1 MYKRQQQNAEWMC
14 AIAIV
19 IFSAVQC
26 LISRTQVKQDLRLK
40 RLELA
45 QKLDE
50 QFIHFPYEREKC
62 KIMLDWLMS
71 NRSLFMFLLNKND
84 YEKFW
89 KLSDFIFEVQ
99 SRDNAHY
106 LQKNDDDFFKYVAEL
121 QQALG
126 NATYDIRIYK
136 PIKNEKK
143 LEKKGD

>member
-1 MYKRQQQNAEWMC
+1 
-14 AIAIV
+14 
-19 IFSAVQC
+19 
-26 LISRTQVKQDLRLK
+26 
-40 RLELA
+40 
-45 QKLDE
+45 
-50 QFIHFPYEREKC
+50 
-62 KIMLDWLMS
+62 MLDWLMS